1 MIKVTNRTRDI
12 VTLPAPYQGILMA
25 YRSEILNTTEAEF
38 ITAIGGLDTAGGVFT
53 IESVGSS
60 ESSTVTE
67 NTNLGGG
74 GSTVTG
80 DIYPGE
86 GSIGG
91 RTGFSHHIVV
101 SNQST
106 AFTGTRYFALPA
118 APEAWV
124 TYIIKDGKGDAATN
138 NIDIAS
144 GSVSHTIDGSSSPA
158 VISAN
163 GGSLSFV
170 FDGIDNW
177 SIV

>member
-74 GSTVTG
+74 GAVNAVDSAST
-80 DIYPGE
+80 
-86 GSIGG
+86 GSSGTPLAWPADATVLI
-91 RTGFSHHIVV
+91 
-101 SNQST
+101 ST
-106 AFTGTRYFALPA
+106 ATSPRYLQLPA
-118 APEAWV
+118 ISATTEQN
-124 TYIIKDGKGDAATN
+124 TYVIKDGAGNAATH
-138 NIDIAS
+138 NITVSALGGDTIADAS
-144 GSVSHTIDGSSSPA
+144 ATITS
-158 VISAN
+158 N
-163 GGSLSFV
+163 YGSLSFV
-170 FDGIDNW
+170 ARGTKWYVI
-177 SIV
+177 

>member
-25 YRSEILNTTEAEF
+25 YRSEILDTTEAEF

-74 GSTVTG
+74 SNIIGNT
-80 DIYPGE
+80 YPGE
-86 GSIGG
+86 GAIASRMGI
-91 RTGFSHHIVV
+91 THHIVI
-101 SNQST
+101 SNQS
-106 AFTGTRYFALPA
+106 AAYSGTRYFELPSS
-118 APEAWV
+118 PEAWV
-124 TYIIKDGKGDAATN
+124 TYVMKDGKGDAATN
-138 NIDIAS
+138 SIDIAPS
-144 GSVSHTIDGSSSPA
+144 AGHTIDGA
-158 VISAN
+158 SASAIITAN
-163 GGSLSFV
+163 HGSLSFV

-177 SIV
+177 SII

>member
-74 GSTVTG
+74 STITG
-80 DIYPGE
+80 ENIPGE
-86 GSIGG
+86 GSLGG
-91 RTGFSHHIVV
+91 RTGFSSHIVV
-101 SNQST
+101 SNQAA

-118 APEAWV
+118 SPEAWV
-124 TYIIKDGKGDAATN
+124 TYIMKDGKGDAATN
-138 NIDIAS
+138 NIDVAP
-144 GSVSHTIDGSSSPA
+144 GSVGHTIDGSSASA
-158 VISAN
+158 VISSNYGA
-163 GGSLSFV
+163 LSFV
-170 FDGIDNW
+170 FDGINNW